1 MESDRNAAIL
11 AEIFADSDSEMEID
25 TENDDETT
33 DDESSNDGDKH
44 DKAASSG
51 MKKATVFPPL
61 VEHQVGLL
69 SQNAF
74 IVYVCIIT
82 QYNTGI

>member
-1 MESDRNAAIL
+1 MEESDRNAAIL

-25 TENDDETT
+25 TENDETT

-51 MKKATVFPPL
+51 MKKASVFPPL
-61 VEHQVGLL
+61 EHQVGLL